1 MKPFAL
7 DHCNLPTIDYLATLH
22 HSLLTPHPELPPA
35 GTSDSLSEAT
45 NYQSTVAAFTTAQP
59 QSPWLQNS
67 SHTRHPPLDTP
78 SQASTA
84 ATVAAAAAAPAT
96 HTQHH
101 FFRPQGDFVL
111 YDSPTASETRQR
123 PVSQP
128 NLSVKFSGSL
138 PFTQATTSSPY
149 ACADFSNQ
157 NRTRPPVPLFTNNS
171 TGKLHQL
178 SHQEN
183 GKMEGKC
190 DNASECNG
198 FSHLPSDFRL
208 FDNLSSAVSAAG
220 MDVVDMPWSE
230 GAPSSTSVNMS
241 STTTGTTRTISPKD
255 LVLSAPA
262 SSAITN
268 LTSPSLQESPF
279 DICESYDT
287 SPLFMGDD
295 NVPIHPG
302 SFPLFPEAL
311 SESSDALQR
320 SVSFQSFEESSSNDS
335 PSMLNLGSNH
345 KTSADLSP
353 HISGAPVRHSSVSGV
368 KGRRRNK
375 PLAPIV
381 YDPKDKTAVK
391 RARNTESARQSR
403 QRRYEW
409 EEKMK
414 EQLADREAKI
424 EELKEDG
431 NHWKQIAL
439 SLGYCESI

>member
-1 MKPFAL
+1 MKPSTL
-7 DHCNLPTIDYLATLH
+7 SHCNLPSIDYLATLN
-22 HSLLTPHPELPPA
+22 HSLPNPPPELPLV
-35 GTSDSLSEAT
+35 GISDPLSEAT
-45 NYQSTVAAFTTAQP
+45 IQPFTLLTFTTAQP

-84 ATVAAAAAAPAT
+84 ATAAAAAAAPAI
-96 HTQHH
+96 HTQQH

-111 YDSPTASETRQR
+111 YDSPAASETRQR

-128 NLSVKFSGSL
+128 NLSVKFSGGS
-138 PFTQATTSSPY
+138 PYTQATTSSLY
-149 ACADFSNQ
+149 TCADIRNP

-171 TGKLHQL
+171 TGKVQQL
-178 SHQEN
+178 SHHES
-183 GKMEGKC
+183 GKMEGKF
-190 DNASECNG
+190 DNVPELYSL
-198 FSHLPSDFRL
+198 SHPLSDFRL
-208 FDNLSSAVSAAG
+208 FEGLSGDVSWG
-220 MDVVDMPWSE
+220 E
-230 GAPSSTSVNMS
+230 GTACFTPVTIS
-241 STTTGTTRTISPKD
+241 STTTGTTRTVSPKD
-255 LVLSAPA
+255 LVLSAPP

-279 DICESYDT
+279 DICDSYET
-287 SPLFMGDD
+287 SPLFPSDE
-295 NVPIHPG
+295 NVPISQG
-302 SFPLFPEAL
+302 SFPLFPEVL

-320 SVSFQSFEESSSNDS
+320 SVSFQSFEGSSSNDS
-335 PSMLNLGSNH
+335 PSMHNLGISC
-345 KTSADLSP
+345 KPSIDISP
-353 HISGAPVRHSSVSGV
+353 HISGAPVKHSTVSGV

-414 EQLADREAKI
+414 EQLADREAEI
-424 EELKEDG
+424 EELKKDG
-431 NHWKQIAL
+431 DRWKQIAL
-439 SLGYCESI
+439 SLGYSESI